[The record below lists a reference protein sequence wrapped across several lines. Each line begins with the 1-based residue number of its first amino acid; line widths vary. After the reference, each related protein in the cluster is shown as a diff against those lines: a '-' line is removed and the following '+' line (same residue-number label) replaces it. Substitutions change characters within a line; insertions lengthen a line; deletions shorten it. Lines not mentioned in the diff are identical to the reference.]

1 MAKKKK
7 KLYTR
12 KYMMSYLNKYSDSA
26 FRKLAQMK
34 RSGTYKVSDKAQ
46 EANASLRSLYM
57 KFDLD
62 PDIMHKGKRFR
73 EGLKSNADLNILFKA
88 VKKLNEIDAVAM
100 RTKLRITRS
109 RDKNFDKNFNILSQL
124 STDFH
129 EVFAFISYNKVQED
143 LTKHPGLGPEDILAK
158 YKAIISDKKLTDVQ
172 RYRSSRLDKKIAEYD
187 KFNSKTIRYIMSSAK
202 KRGGFKL

>member
-12 KYMMSYLNKYSDSA
+12 KYMMSYLNKHSDSA

-46 EANASLRSLYM
+46 EANASLRALYL

-88 VKKLNEIDAVAM
+88 VKKLEEINVLAM

-124 STDFH
+124 SSDFH
-129 EVFAFISYNKVQED
+129 EVFAFISYNKVQQE
-143 LTKHPGLGPEDILAK
+143 LNTNPGLETEDILAL
-158 YKAIISDKKLTDVQ
+158 YKSIMADKKLTDTQ
-172 RYRSSRLDKKIAEYD
+172 HYRSSRLDKKIMNYD
-187 KFNSKTIRYIMSSAK
+187 KFSSKTIRYIMMSGK
-202 KRGGFKL
+202 KRGGFKI